1 MSDKPEADDTPRDLP
16 GENATMRLKMNLPPV
31 DNHGAG
37 MPSGLQG
44 ALGRCKKTA
53 LEDLVKGLC
62 DIYVSRKS
70 ELLGDS
76 DFHKDIFKTV
86 FRRLEW
92 QRGRIIGRF
101 DRPFEDVDEF
111 GCDGCNQDPID
122 GSVYHKVGDCDLCE
136 RCYDKLDEVQKD
148 SFTLEESPVSSV
160 AIDEY
165 SCDGDSGGC
174 DEDPIVGRR
183 FHKIEDFDLC
193 QTCFKKIE

>member
-16 GENATMRLKMNLPPV
+16 GENATMWLKMNLPPV

-76 DFHKDIFKTV
+76 DFHKDIF
-86 FRRLEW
+86 
-92 QRGRIIGRF
+92 
-101 DRPFEDVDEF
+101 
-111 GCDGCNQDPID
+111 
-122 GSVYHKVGDCDLCE
+122 
-136 RCYDKLDEVQKD
+136 
-148 SFTLEESPVSSV
+148 
-160 AIDEY
+160 
-165 SCDGDSGGC
+165 
-174 DEDPIVGRR
+174 
-183 FHKIEDFDLC
+183 
-193 QTCFKKIE
+193 